1 MRPNKKETHRTRL
14 TAGDDRINYPED
26 VGKPT
31 ADMTLVKIF
40 FNSVISTKGA
50 RCIMLDVK
58 DFYLNTPMKRF
69 EYMRIKIT
77 DIPDKI
83 IAHYKLHEIVT
94 EDGYIYCEIR
104 KGMYGLPQAG
114 IIAQEFLQKRLAE
127 VGYHQS
133 KIVPGLWTHT
143 TQNICFTLV
152 VDNFAIKYTRKE
164 DAQHF
169 INELEK
175 YYTISIDWDAKKYIG
190 LMIDWDY
197 VKRTVYSHMPGYLAK
212 ALQRSNIPHQQS
224 SRTHLTLTLPQTM
237 EPKYNI
243 TQTMTIPSPLTKKT
257 RNTSKQ
263 WYGLYYIMDEQGTA
277 QSSQHSARLQQ
288 NKPNPC
294 RKQWR

>member
-1 MRPNKKETHRTRL
+1 M
-14 TAGDDRINYPED
+14 
-26 VGKPT
+26 
-31 ADMTLVKIF
+31 
-40 FNSVISTKGA
+40 
-50 RCIMLDVK
+50 
-58 DFYLNTPMKRF
+58 
-69 EYMRIKIT
+69 
-77 DIPDKI
+77 
-83 IAHYKLHEIVT
+83 
-94 EDGYIYCEIR
+94 
-104 KGMYGLPQAG
+104 
-114 IIAQEFLQKRLAE
+114 

-175 YYTISIDWDAKKYIG
+175 YYTISIDWDATKYIG

-263 WYGLYYIMDEQGTA
+263 W
-277 QSSQHSARLQQ
+277 
-288 NKPNPC
+288 
-294 RKQWR
+294 